1 MNNSNCSDIY
11 NDEVIIENDQM
22 NVEADEVLQEDTTE
36 ERQRESFDQVVS
48 APKFNLNIIEQIL
61 NPS

>member
-36 ERQRESFDQVVS
+36 ER
-48 APKFNLNIIEQIL
+48 
-61 NPS
+61 